1 MEFRLQIGVL
11 NKVLRVNQDKRS
23 KTVTGAEFDS
33 YAACYE
39 ELLKRSIKFS
49 GDNPEYFAAY
59 KASYLGR
66 MLPSPTSRVLDYG
79 CGVGMLSRQL
89 KRQFPKLR
97 VDGFD
102 PSGESLSRVDGKLLA
117 QGTFGSDL
125 HSLGSNYDLIIV
137 ANVLH
142 HVVPAQRQELISEV
156 STRLSAG
163 GRLVIFEHNPWN
175 PFLRWAVARCP
186 FDDDAIL
193 LPRRETALYV
203 KQAGLSTKHD
213 YIVFFPRWLSFFR
226 RFERLLLRFPL
237 GAQYTVLGQKNSE
250 QDITT
255 EQSVSSNN
263 EVRTSILRD

>member
-1 MEFRLQIGVL
+1 MAFLLQIAELSKGLQL
-11 NKVLRVNQDKRS
+11 NQNKRN

-33 YAACYE
+33 YAARYE

-49 GDNPEYFAAY
+49 GENPEYFAAY

-66 MLPSPTSRVLDYG
+66 LLPSATSRVLDYG

-89 KRQFPKLR
+89 KRQFPKLQ

-102 PSGESLSRVDGKLLA
+102 PSLESLARVDPELRAL
-117 QGTFGSDL
+117 GTFVSDPQ
-125 HSLGSNYDLIIV
+125 SLGYNYDLIIM

-142 HVVPAQRQELISEV
+142 HVVPAQRQGLV
-156 STRLSAG
+156 SNVATHLAPEG
-163 GRLVIFEHNPWN
+163 KLVIFEHNPWN

-186 FDDDAIL
+186 FDEDAIL
-193 LPRRETALYV
+193 LMRRESMLYLRR
-203 KQAGLSTKHD
+203 AGFSTKHD

-237 GAQYTVLGQKNSE
+237 GAQYTVIGQKHGKE
-250 QDITT
+250 AITT
-255 EQSVSSNN
+255 ERHANNCSELQVSI
-263 EVRTSILRD
+263 RHD